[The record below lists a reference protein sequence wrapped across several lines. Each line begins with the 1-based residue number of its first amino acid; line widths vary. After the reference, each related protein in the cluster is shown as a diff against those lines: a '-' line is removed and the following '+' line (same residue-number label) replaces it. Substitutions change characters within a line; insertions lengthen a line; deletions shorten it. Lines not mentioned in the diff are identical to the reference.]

1 MVPNSSVQ
9 VVYDHESTEHGGL
22 SLRKGDMATL
32 VEMKEQGW
40 CVLRTSSGKRGYF
53 PLSHIAP
60 AAPGAKPLVDAAP
73 AVPVIAETDYSQ
85 APMLAQ
91 ATIQA
96 PQFLAA
102 AELPQPIV
110 MGFPQLPLV
119 HSASSMTE
127 SFASR
132 QLPAE
137 QQSGCR
143 VGSQKKRE
151 MPTSISFEGCGAA
164 ISYHLAVYEGACQV
178 YGRENIKSNKV
189 RMVGTSSGSIAALIA
204 ALGLDAEFW
213 RDRLLQIWEPMGK
226 QCFGLLQVD
235 YYVGLALDEILSSV
249 GDKAYEHL
257 CGRLCVSMTHFPMN
271 NVMMS
276 AWKSNGHVKKCILA
290 SCFIPVAMLR
300 PVQDGKCFAID
311 GGFSSNKPRLDG
323 STCLVSPSRA
333 PGAGGYSHH
342 SAKNVYIT
350 AASKAASRRP
360 HLLILWLYYTT

>member
-1 MVPNSSVQ
+1 MLVQ
-9 VVYDHESTEHGGL
+9 
-22 SLRKGDMATL
+22 
-32 VEMKEQGW
+32 
-40 CVLRTSSGKRGYF
+40 
-53 PLSHIAP
+53 P
-60 AAPGAKPLVDAAP
+60 
-73 AVPVIAETDYSQ
+73 
-85 APMLAQ
+85 
-91 ATIQA
+91 TIQA
-96 PQFLAA
+96 PQFSAA

-110 MGFPQLPLV
+110 MGCSGIDWTTGATAAAAGSTPAAPQQPFIMGTNGRDPSIPLMPEGCKPPSGFPQLPLV
-119 HSASSMTE
+119 HSASMTE
-127 SFASR
+127 SVAAR

-137 QQSGCR
+137 PLSYPQSGCR

-164 ISYHLAVYEGACQV
+164 ISYHLAVYEGACQI

-213 RDRLLQIWEPMGK
+213 RDRLLQIWDPMGK

-257 CGRLCVSMTHFPMN
+257 CGRLYVSMTHFPMN

-276 AWKSNGHVKKCILA
+276 EWKSNGHVKKCILA

-333 PGAGGYSHH
+333 PGAGGYSHK
-342 SAKNVYIT
+342 SAKNVYMT
-350 AASKAASRRP
+350 AARKAASS
-360 HLLILWLYYTT
+360 Y